1 MYLLV
6 QATPIKVA
14 ILFTFIISLTA
25 IAILLVIRNQ
35 RQKER
40 YKQERDRNIQNMLQQ
55 QRDKEQRLEQQ
66 VLEQIQNKLQQQKNL
81 ETQLELQAKQRLLEI
96 MNKKAL
102 EEQEQEKILLKEQEQ
117 RKQRLEQARQ
127 EKKDAL
133 LKQFNDTQLVDRIMD
148 KTLVLGDTTS
158 IVEAMFGKPNDIE
171 KKVSKTKI
179 KEIWKYQKYGDRSN
193 SYSLKITIENNKV
206 TGWEDK

>member
-1 MYLLV
+1 MYLLA
-6 QATPIKVA
+6 QATPIKVVFFLA
-14 ILFTFIISLTA
+14 FLISITA
-25 IAILLVIRNQ
+25 IAIFLVIRNQ

-40 YKQERDRNIQNMLQQ
+40 YKQERDRNLQN
-55 QRDKEQRLEQQ
+55 R
-66 VLEQIQNKLQQQKNL
+66 LQQQKNL
-81 ETQLELQAKQRLLEI
+81 ETQLELQAQEQTKQRLLEI

-102 EEQEQEKILLKEQEQ
+102 EEQEQEKTLLKEQEQ

-148 KTLVLGDTTS
+148 KTLVLGDTIP

-171 KKVSKTKI
+171 KKVSKTKT